1 MTIQQQLNNT
11 RTKGSADLNYP
22 LPPPPIRKGW
32 GCPSSCLEVRIT
44 EGFWFHLGC
53 KSILKGALE
62 ELIK

>member
-22 LPPPPIRKGW
+22 LPPIRKGW
-32 GCPSSCLEVRIT
+32 GCPSSCLEVRIN